1 MIKKLW
7 KYTIGFFT
15 LVGGVLLSA
24 FLLGSKK
31 NKKVKEIKNKIKDK
45 KKKIKSVNKKIKT
58 AKKANVNINKTLAS
72 KKKALKEIKD
82 NKKKLKVKSVG
93 ADEAADFLKKYS
105 KKKK

>member
-1 MIKKLW
+1 MKKLW
-7 KYTIGFFT
+7 KI
-15 LVGGVLLSA
+15 LIWVGAVILGIFAMSTGR
-24 FLLGSKK
+24 GSKK
-31 NKKVKEIKNKIKDK
+31 QFKKDLKDN